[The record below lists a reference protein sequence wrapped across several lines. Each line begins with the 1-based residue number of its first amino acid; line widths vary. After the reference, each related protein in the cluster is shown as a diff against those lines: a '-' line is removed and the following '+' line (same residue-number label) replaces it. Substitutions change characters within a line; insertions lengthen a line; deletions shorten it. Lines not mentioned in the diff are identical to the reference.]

1 MFTINQRAPIYDP
14 EAVQPM
20 RDELLYVGFEEA
32 TTPEK
37 VDSYLKQQNDKTV
50 FVMINSV
57 CGCAAGSARPGAT
70 LALQNNIIPDKF
82 ITVFAG
88 QDRDA
93 VDHLRNKFLANVP
106 PSSPF
111 MALFKNGEAI
121 YTMPRHHIE
130 GRGPEEISEDLKTVF
145 EKICSKQGP
154 SISPDKYAELV
165 HAVSCGSKIP
175 LNQN

>member
-1 MFTINQRAPIYDP
+1 MFTINQNAPIYDP

-32 TTPEK
+32 ATPEI

-50 FVMINSV
+50 FLMINSV
-57 CGCAAGSARPGAT
+57 CGCAAGSARPGAA

-88 QDRDA
+88 QDRNA
-93 VDHLRNKFLANVP
+93 VDHFRKNYIKNLP

-111 MALFKNGEAI
+111 MALYKNGELV
-121 YTMPRHHIE
+121 YTLPRHQIE
-130 GRGPEEISEDLKTVF
+130 GRHSEDIAVELRKVF
-145 EKICSKQGP
+145 NQYCSAQGP
-154 SISPDKYAELV
+154 SISKEMYEKLI
-165 HAVSCGSKIP
+165 HAKMCGSKIP
-175 LNQN
+175 LNGN